1 MELGS
6 EENRLGPSSERN
18 PADEM
23 RRYADEQ
30 TCLRHGM
37 RDVWFAVMYR
47 DVLNERRRREL
58 ARTHERCALRARVC
72 GGVKQHERHQ
82 RGSAAACKHGAPH
95 TRDSSR
101 FF

>member
-1 MELGS
+1 VLGS
-6 EENRLGPSSERN
+6 EESMLGSERN

-23 RRYADEQ
+23 RRQADEQ
-30 TCLRHGM
+30 TCLRRGM
-37 RDVWFAVMYR
+37 HDVWFAVIYR

-58 ARTHERCALRARVC
+58 ARTYERCALRARVC
-72 GGVKQHERHQ
+72 GGMKQHERHQ
-82 RGSAAACKHGAPH
+82 RGSAAACGKHGTPH